1 MDPVA
6 ELLPSFP
13 LSVGGSSPETLF
25 RRIPLDEVDVDVFV
39 LLGRL
44 VPVPEL
50 ILLPEDMAAVSSK
63 LTETRDLGG
72 DSRCTRPSPDGT
84 AVATTAGTPCPTGE
98 PTTPPV
104 S

>member
-1 MDPVA
+1 M
-6 ELLPSFP
+6 
-13 LSVGGSSPETLF
+13 
-25 RRIPLDEVDVDVFV
+25 DVFV

-50 ILLPEDMAAVSSK
+50 IRLPEDMAAVSSK

-72 DSRCTRPSPDGT
+72 DSRWTRPSPDGT
-84 AVATTAGTPCPTGE
+84 AEGTATGTPGPTGD
-98 PTTPPV
+98 PTTPD